1 MLLTL
6 FCFVYSALI
15 SRNPK
20 ERKEACTKEHKQK
33 NEDRFKK
40 THDQSSP
47 RNLFRE
53 TLSTGT
59 HILQG
64 FGGGPIMKQRRIVGV
79 FIEAHELPRD
89 SVRGG
94 LSHLKSFSCRVSTAP
109 ANVIFKVLV
118 AQMDDKDVRK
128 HLHLVSQYPQARNV
142 RQLVLEAAVEDL
154 VVERNVPMSHKIRLK
169 KVLF

>member
-6 FCFVYSALI
+6 FCFVYSVLI
-15 SRNPK
+15 FRNPK
-20 ERKEACTKEHKQK
+20 ERKEDCAKEHKQK
-33 NEDRFKK
+33 DEDRFKK
-40 THDQSSP
+40 THDQSFP

-59 HILQG
+59 QILQG
-64 FGGGPIMKQRRIVGV
+64 FWGGAIIKQRRIVGV

-94 LSHLKSFSCRVSTAP
+94 LSHLKSFPCRVSTAP
-109 ANVIFKVLV
+109 INVIFKVLV

-169 KVLF
+169 KVFF